1 MAFFASLWAISAEA
15 NVEDLQERLRAAS
28 NDPEVDF
35 EALVTEARE
44 GGVKEAYILQ
54 ATVFKKLARRDI
66 DGSLETIDSLLEVA
80 EDLSFG
86 PSETFLSKRQIVGF
100 ASALRAFQAYEQ
112 NNYEEFENQASKAFL
127 DAPSY
132 VEAFG
137 LLSLLTEMRASEA
150 RDLAMADLRIPMDL
164 EIASVDGESRTLQ
177 GWLGGNQALLIDF
190 WASWCG
196 PCIMLMPQLKA
207 KAEAL
212 ADQGVLVVGMNTDK
226 GNNQLELAKKIQ
238 DQHEMQSVTWLLEPK
253 TAPLGSLLMIN
264 SIPRMILVG
273 EDGSVLYNGHPMD
286 PTLKQA
292 LAKLNVTLPE
302 GDIAAR

>member
-1 MAFFASLWAISAEA
+1 MPVISLQGAESS
-15 NVEDLQERLRAAS
+15 VEEFKESLRAAS

-35 EALVTEARE
+35 DSLVAEARE
-44 GGVKEAYILQ
+44 AGVKEAFVLQ

-66 DGSLETIDSLLEVA
+66 DGSLGTIDQLLEVA
-80 EDLSFG
+80 DDLDFG
-86 PSETFLSKRQIVGF
+86 PSESFLSKRQIVGF
-100 ASALRAFQAYEQ
+100 ASALRAFQAYET
-112 NNYEEFENQASKAFL
+112 NNYEDFEKHAAKAFI

-137 LLSLLTEMRASEA
+137 LLSLLSEMRASEA
-150 RDLAMADLRIPMDL
+150 RDLAMADLRIPMEM
-164 EIASVDGESRTLQ
+164 EISSVDGESRTLQ
-177 GWLGGNQALLIDF
+177 DWLGGNQALLIDF

-196 PCIMLMPQLKA
+196 PCIQLMPQLKA

-212 ADQGVLVVGMNTDK
+212 ADQGVLVIGMNTDK
-226 GNNQLELAKKIQ
+226 GSNQVELAKKIQ
-238 DQHEMQSVTWLLEPK
+238 DQHEMHSLPWLLEPN

-273 EDGSVLYNGHPMD
+273 QEGNILYNGHPMD

-292 LAKLNVTLPE
+292 LAKLDVTLPD
-302 GDIAAR
+302 GNLAHR